1 MLEFGRR
8 FDEHYRCYQLSVGYL
23 HHFDTTKI
31 HTLFNDG
38 DTERVSL
45 LVDVKAMIGL
55 PIYSNFQE
63 SIVLFIIMKTKSLF
77 DHHFT

>member
-45 LVDVKAMIGL
+45 LVDVKA
-55 PIYSNFQE
+55 NDWTKQ
-63 SIVLFIIMKTKSLF
+63 FIQTFKKV
-77 DHHFT
+77 